1 MIFTSQLLY
10 LTESVQDTLCVP
22 QSSRHLRC
30 NSKSASLI
38 LAHKKSNFAI
48 VAVILIIVIELE
60 ECLDLQLSATYI
72 YWL

>member
-1 MIFTSQLLY
+1 M
-10 LTESVQDTLCVP
+10 
-22 QSSRHLRC
+22 
-30 NSKSASLI
+30 